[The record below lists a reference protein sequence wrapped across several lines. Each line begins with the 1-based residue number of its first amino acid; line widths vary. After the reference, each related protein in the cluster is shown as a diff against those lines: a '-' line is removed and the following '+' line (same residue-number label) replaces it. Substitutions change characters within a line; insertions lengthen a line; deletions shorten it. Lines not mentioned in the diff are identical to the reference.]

1 MTFVWV
7 CLSNR
12 VGRLNYIGS
21 PGLQKGFHATH
32 SSTLAQ
38 VKLDLDWVQLCST
51 SLQSHCF
58 NQSQMSSMWTGA
70 HKGKTLLIK
79 MEWLAICIAIA
90 YKLKMLIEDEDPFI
104 IMLKRNKKMLHKLL
118 LFWNAVWLKGVV
130 LLICIREG
138 LDRSAAAIDGNNYL
152 DFFWNFSLRSLNRV
166 ESNWDSAQH
175 QILQESAKWG
185 GWGWCEGP

>member
-1 MTFVWV
+1 MTFVCV
-7 CLSNR
+7 CLSSR
-12 VGRLNYIGS
+12 GGRLNYIGS

-90 YKLKMLIEDEDPFI
+90 YKLRSKLRMRRTHLFLCWREIEICPTNYYCFEMQFDWKMLSSFSASVKVETEAQQLGMETISWIYFEI
-104 IMLKRNKKMLHKLL
+104 LRNVR
-118 LFWNAVWLKGVV
+118 WTG
-130 LLICIREG
+130 
-138 LDRSAAAIDGNNYL
+138 
-152 DFFWNFSLRSLNRV
+152 
-166 ESNWDSAQH
+166 
-175 QILQESAKWG
+175 
-185 GWGWCEGP
+185 